1 MQILLDKCQNFS
13 DKWNIKFNVNKSVV
27 IYAGF
32 KMYQDEDIYLFI
44 NHMKLNVV
52 VESKY
57 LGLIIN
63 KTNDG
68 NEPTLLKYNLVEKCF
83 FLFKR
88 IWNKTD

>member
-1 MQILLDKCQNFS
+1 
-13 DKWNIKFNVNKSVV
+13 
-27 IYAGF
+27 
-32 KMYQDEDIYLFI
+32 MYQDEDIYLFI

-68 NEPTLLKYNLVEKCF
+68 NEPTLLKYTDCLSVHYYNSK
-83 FLFKR
+83 
-88 IWNKTD
+88 NKYVH

>member
-52 VESKY
+52 VESK
-57 LGLIIN
+57 
-63 KTNDG
+63 
-68 NEPTLLKYNLVEKCF
+68 
-83 FLFKR
+83 
-88 IWNKTD
+88 